1 MESEGVE
8 LTFQKDAIKE
18 IAAIATELND
28 QMENI
33 GARRLHTVMTSLLE
47 DILFQ
52 LPDNKIKKIKLDK
65 KLVREKLSSISED
78 EDLRRYIL

>member
-1 MESEGVE
+1 M
-8 LTFQKDAIKE
+8 TFLQDAIKE
-18 IAAIATELND
+18 IATIATDLND
-28 QMENI
+28 KMENI

-52 LPDNKIKKIKLDK
+52 LPDNKIKKVKLDK
-65 KLVREKLSSISED
+65 KLVRETLSSISED